1 MALPLNLRKDDLGQ
15 TLNQCVTPTA
25 NVRERLTMKAL
36 KPQKQKKRIKR
47 TEDGAE
53 VSVYSMATTV
63 NNDPNAKQQT
73 QDGIKVD
80 YAYTANE
87 QR

>member
-1 MALPLNLRKDDLGQ
+1 M
-15 TLNQCVTPTA
+15 
-25 NVRERLTMKAL
+25 
-36 KPQKQKKRIKR
+36 KR

-87 QR
+87 PRQFKSNTPSLTRLGVDDFDNVQKIIDLQFTFP